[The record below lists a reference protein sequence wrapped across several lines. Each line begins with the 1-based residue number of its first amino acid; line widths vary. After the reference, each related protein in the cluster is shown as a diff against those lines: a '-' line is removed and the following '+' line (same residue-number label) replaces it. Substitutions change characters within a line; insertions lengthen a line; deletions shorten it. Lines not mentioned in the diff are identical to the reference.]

1 MLVGYIKG
9 LPADTGKESFIT
21 PDLAIHVIDFVHFLV
36 NREGVAME
44 VSNKNNFSI
53 LIYNLSYYSMPVI

>member
-53 LIYNLSYYSMPVI
+53 LIYNL